1 MRTPWISIARRGR
14 VLAGAAVLA
23 LLGACGGGTDSVAD
37 SGSSAHG
44 ASIAN
49 QGIGNGARAP
59 VVAVTD
65 SGPVKGVDRLNMR
78 SYFGIPYAAPPVGDL
93 RWAPP
98 AAPGRWKG
106 LLDKSA
112 SAAPCLQTSASPF
125 RLANGQEDCLYVD
138 VHAPAGSGGPFPVMV
153 WFHGGAFN
161 TGGTVTYADPSPLVA
176 KGVVVVTVAYR
187 MGAMG
192 FLGHPALRA
201 DGSGAA
207 PAGSV
212 GDYGIMDQQ
221 AALRWVQANIA
232 SFAGDPRN
240 VTIFGESAGGF
251 SVMTHL
257 ASPLSAGLFRKAI
270 VESGGYAFD
279 RQLPQAS
286 LEAASTTIVNNAL
299 AAAGISC
306 PGGSV
311 DAACLRGLPA
321 SVVANQ
327 LADAY
332 TAVQSSPVPSIDGYV
347 LPKSIKATF
356 IAGQNNKV
364 PLLNGSN
371 QDEWSLFVA
380 IGELGRRAA
389 VGNFDPGNLSF
400 LAPTPAT
407 YVPTLAG
414 QAAGGGVS
422 SGTIAAAYPLSSYGG
437 AADPLAPVRGAIA
450 EGTDFIFACPAL
462 NISKRVRSQATP
474 VWMYEFRDQTAP
486 PSIGVDP
493 AGNPI
498 VATPQGAAHSYE
510 LQYLFNLGD
519 LGNSE
524 RKALRDA
531 MTTYWT
537 NFARSGNPNTG
548 AAVPASWPA
557 FTSPAAVLGLDVAS
571 GGGIGTLTTF
581 EQDHQCASVWS
592 PLTF

>member
-1 MRTPWISIARRGR
+1 MARHGR
-14 VLAGAAVLA
+14 VLAGAA
-23 LLGACGGGTDSVAD
+23 LLGLVAACGGG
-37 SGSSAHG
+37 GSPG
-44 ASIAN
+44 AATAN
-49 QGIGNGARAP
+49 AAPVTANVLDQGIGTGARAP
-59 VVAVTD
+59 VVATTAN
-65 SGPVKGVDRLNMR
+65 GPVRSVERPGMR
-78 SYFGIPYAAPPVGDL
+78 SYFAIPFAAPPVGDL

-98 AAPGRWKG
+98 APPARWKG
-106 LLDKSA
+106 LLENTA
-112 SAAPCLQTSASPF
+112 SSAPCLQTSASPF

-161 TGGTVTYADPSPLVA
+161 TGGTVTYADPSPLVS
-176 KGVVVVTVAYR
+176 KGVVVVNVAYR

-201 DGSGAA
+201 DGTGPA

-212 GDYGIMDQQ
+212 GNYGIMDQQ
-221 AALRWVQANIA
+221 AALRWVQANIS
-232 SFAGDPRN
+232 SFAGDAGN

-257 ASPLSAGLFRKAI
+257 ASPLSAGLFQKAI

-299 AAAGISC
+299 TAAGISC
-306 PGGSV
+306 PGGTV

-321 SVVANQ
+321 DVVANQ
-327 LADAY
+327 LATAY
-332 TAVQSSPVPSIDGYV
+332 TTSQSSPVPSIDGYV

-356 IAGQNNKV
+356 IAGQNNHV

-380 IGELGRRAA
+380 IGELGRRAIA
-389 VGNFDPGNLSF
+389 GNFDPANTSF

-414 QAAGGGVS
+414 QAAGSGVPAA
-422 SGTIAAAYPLSSYGG
+422 TLAAAYPLANYGG

-462 NISKRVRSQATP
+462 NISKRASVQSTP
-474 VWMYEFRDQTAP
+474 VWMYEFRDQTAL
-486 PSIGVDP
+486 PSIGADA

-498 VATPQGAAHSYE
+498 VSTPQGAAHSYE
-510 LQYLFNLGD
+510 LQYLFNLRD
-519 LGNSE
+519 LGNAE
-524 RKALRDA
+524 RRNLQDA
-531 MTTYWT
+531 MTSYWT
-537 NFARSGNPNTG
+537 NFARSGNPNQG
-548 AAVPASWPA
+548 KAVPTAWPA
-557 FTSPAAVLGLDVAS
+557 FTSPGTVLGLDVAS
-571 GGGIGTLTTF
+571 GGGIAPLATF
-581 EQDHQCASVWS
+581 EQDHKCSSVWT